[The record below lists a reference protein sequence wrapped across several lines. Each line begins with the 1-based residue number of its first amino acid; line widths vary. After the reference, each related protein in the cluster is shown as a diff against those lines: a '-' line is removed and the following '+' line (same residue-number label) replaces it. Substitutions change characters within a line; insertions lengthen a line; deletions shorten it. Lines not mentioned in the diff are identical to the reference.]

1 MMDETT
7 KRFFLYKVNAIHG
20 TLIEISESKMSKEL
34 TKDYFKFLKRVLKEA
49 EEMALE
55 EETNDEDDEEN

>member
-7 KRFFLYKVNAIHG
+7 KRFFLYRVNTIN
-20 TLIEISESKMSKEL
+20 TNLMSICNSNMSKEL

-49 EEMALE
+49 EELALGEKLNEDE
-55 EETNDEDDEEN
+55 EED